1 VTLATATTRG
11 ESASTEGARALVSVV
26 VPVYFNAETLPALL
40 GKLRV
45 VAAELAGLDWEFVFV
60 DDGSGDRSFAILR
73 AEADA
78 DPRVRALRL
87 SRNFGSNA
95 AILAGLTH
103 ARGDCCVVIA
113 ADLQDPPE
121 LIPKLVRNWRDGAEV
136 VLAARRGRDDPFP
149 SRQFA
154 ALFNRL
160 FRALVFPDF
169 PPDGFDFLLMSGRVA
184 RLLVE
189 MGERNS
195 YIFGQVMWVGFERRV
210 VYYDRAA
217 RAAGRSRWTMTRKIK
232 YFIDAFTA
240 FSYVP
245 VRAAS
250 TLGIVLAVVGFLYAV
265 FVAAMRL
272 LGLIDEPGFA
282 AVMVAVLI
290 LSGAQLVVTGLIGE
304 YLWRVLEETR
314 RRPAFIV
321 AQSVNLPPEHADLD
335 RAPSRLAGPGVDATQ
350 GGERRGASGPTGA
363 SGGAVGGARRVP

>member
-1 VTLATATTRG
+1 MT
-11 ESASTEGARALVSVV
+11 LVSVV
-26 VPVYFNAETLPALL
+26 VPVYFNADTLAPLL
-40 GKLRV
+40 HELRG
-45 VAAELAGLDWEFVFV
+45 VAARLSDLDFEFLFT
-60 DDGSGDRSFAILR
+60 DDGSGDHSFALLR
-73 AEADA
+73 AEAEA

-113 ADLQDPPE
+113 ADLQDPPALIPE
-121 LIPKLVRNWRDGAEV
+121 LIENWQDGAEV
-136 VLAARRGRDDPFP
+136 VLAARRYRDDPFP
-149 SRQFA
+149 SKQFA

-160 FRALVFPDF
+160 FRKLVFPDF
-169 PPDGFDFLLMSGRVA
+169 PENGFDFLLMSRRVA

-195 YIFGQVMWVGFERRV
+195 YIFGQVMWVGFERRI

-217 RAAGRSRWTMTRKIK
+217 RSAGVSRWTMTRKIK

-250 TLGIVLAVVGFLYAV
+250 TFGMLLAATGFLYAIV
-265 FVAAMRL
+265 VALFRI
-272 LGLIDEPGFA
+272 LGLIQEPGFS

-321 AQSVNLPPEHADLD
+321 ASTVNLEPDGHSARSEPASTSDRADVARALD
-335 RAPSRLAGPGVDATQ
+335 RVDPARASEDATVVIA
-350 GGERRGASGPTGA
+350 GAERGTWPRP
-363 SGGAVGGARRVP
+363 

>member
-1 VTLATATTRG
+1 MT
-11 ESASTEGARALVSVV
+11 LVSIV
-26 VPVYFNAETLPALL
+26 VPVYFNAETLPALVAR
-40 GKLRV
+40 LRD
-45 VAAELAGLDWEFVFV
+45 VAAGLPALDFELLFV
-60 DDGSGDRSFAILR
+60 DDGSGDDSFGVLR
-73 AEADA
+73 READA

-95 AILAGLTH
+95 AILAGLSH

-121 LIPKLVRNWRDGAEV
+121 LIPELVRNWQDGAEV
-136 VLAARRGRDDPFP
+136 VLAARRDRDDPFP
-149 SRQFA
+149 SKLFA

-160 FRALVFPDF
+160 FRKLVFPDF
-169 PPDGFDFLLMSGRVA
+169 PPNGFDFLLVSGRVA

-189 MGERNS
+189 MAERNS

-217 RAAGRSRWTMTRKIK
+217 RAGGQSRWTMTRKIK

-250 TLGIVLAVVGFLYAV
+250 ALGVLLAVTGFLYAV
-265 FVAAMRL
+265 VVAVFRL
-272 LGLIDEPGFA
+272 LGLIQEPGFS

-314 RRPAFIV
+314 RRPAFVV
-321 AQSVNLPPEHADLD
+321 ASTLNLETEGADAPEHGPVPADV
-335 RAPSRLAGPGVDATQ
+335 RRVGAESSSAVLAGI
-350 GGERRGASGPTGA
+350 ERGTC
-363 SGGAVGGARRVP
+363 RRS

>member
-1 VTLATATTRG
+1 MT
-11 ESASTEGARALVSVV
+11 LVSVV
-26 VPVYFNAETLPALL
+26 VPVYFNAETLPTLVD
-40 GKLRV
+40 KLRG
-45 VAAELAGLDWEFVFV
+45 VAAELPEMDFEFLFV

-73 AEADA
+73 REAEADS
-78 DPRVRALRL
+78 RVRALRL

-103 ARGDCCVVIA
+103 ARGDGCVVIA

-121 LIPKLVRNWRDGAEV
+121 LIPELVRNWLDGADV
-136 VLAARRGRDDPFP
+136 ILAARHARDDPFP
-149 SRQFA
+149 SKLFA
-154 ALFNRL
+154 AAFNRL
-160 FRALVFPDF
+160 FKKLVFPDF
-169 PPDGFDFLLMSGRVA
+169 PPNGFDFLLMSRRVA
-184 RLLVE
+184 RLLVD
-189 MGERNS
+189 MAERNS

-217 RAAGRSRWTMTRKIK
+217 RAGGQSRWTLTRKVK

-250 TLGIVLAVVGFLYAV
+250 ALGVLLAMTGFLYAV
-265 FVAAMRL
+265 VVATLRV
-272 LGLIDEPGFA
+272 LGVIQEPGFS

-321 AQSVNLPPEHADLD
+321 SSTVNLDVAGDSAAGSDSVALVRSLD
-335 RAPSRLAGPGVDATQ
+335 AEARL
-350 GGERRGASGPTGA
+350 
-363 SGGAVGGARRVP
+363 